1 MELIFSKQ
9 FQKNA
14 QKIAGSHKKK
24 KEKINNC
31 LLDFSRKGRTS
42 NYYRKKLRGK
52 WIGYEELEIGGDL
65 RLIVRIHKNNQ
76 VAVLENIGT
85 HSTLDL

>member
-14 QKIAGSHKKK
+14 KKLVESNK
-24 KEKINNC
+24 KTQEKVNNC
-31 LLDFSRKGRTS
+31 LIDFSLHGRTS
-42 NYYRKKLRGK
+42 KYYRKKLKGR
-52 WIGYEELEIGGDL
+52 WFGYEELEIGGDI
-65 RLIVRIHKNNQ
+65 RIVIRIDKK
-76 VAVLENIGT
+76 VKRAVLENIGT